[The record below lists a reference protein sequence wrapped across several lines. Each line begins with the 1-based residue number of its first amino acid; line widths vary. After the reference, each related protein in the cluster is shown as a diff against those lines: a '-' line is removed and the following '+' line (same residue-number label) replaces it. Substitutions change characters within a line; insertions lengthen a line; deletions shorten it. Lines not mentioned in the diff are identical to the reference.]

1 MLLIRRE
8 SPDKYTKVVGRIAHQ
23 EFDTKIAQRLSHQ
36 VMLRESSNDY
46 FIWYL
51 QTQWHLDTFHSSVHV
66 WREKLT
72 QIY

>member
-1 MLLIRRE
+1 MLFIRRE

-51 QTQWHLDTFHSSVHV
+51 QTHSSAHV